1 MRLGLVIGAVIALM
15 LLLALSPVA
24 QASRPLP
31 GTNFANAP
39 SLRPGSY
46 TYDLQPGDLHFFRV
60 DLVKGQTIFVV
71 VRVPVGQD
79 FDLILFS
86 PERDP
91 IEQGVRP
98 SGFYERVSYKAVA
111 SGPHYVVVYPF
122 GPSRGAYTLEISVL
136 DEPAVTVTVTATEL
150 RYVTVMVPGATV
162 TAQVVSFRTVMLEPK
177 DVGTEAWGAM
187 GMGLV
192 AIGLVATALIVH
204 DSISRL
210 RGSPGAEARPRQ
222 EGGGEGG

>member
-1 MRLGLVIGAVIALM
+1 MRLSLVVGAVVALT
-15 LLLALSPVA
+15 LLFAVSPVA

-60 DLVKGQTIFVV
+60 DLVKGQTLFVV
-71 VRVPVGQD
+71 VRVPADQD
-79 FDLILFS
+79 FDAVLFS

-91 IEQGVRP
+91 IEQSVRP
-98 SGFYERVSYKAVA
+98 RGFYERISYKAVA
-111 SGPHYVVVYPF
+111 SGPHYIVVYPF
-122 GPSRGAYTLEISVL
+122 GPSRGVYTLEVSVL

-150 RYVTVMVPGATV
+150 RYVTVTVPGATV

-177 DVGTEAWGAM
+177 DVGTEAWSAI

-192 AIGLVATALIVH
+192 AIGLVATAVIFH
-204 DSISRL
+204 DSITKL
-210 RGSPGAEARPRQ
+210 RGAQGAEARPRQ